1 MQTKTELRNQLQ
13 KLNEDCDNLLAF
25 IKSSEYKSL
34 HEDDRHLLS
43 LQYGAM
49 SEYSCILMQRLER
62 MEDSE
67 RPFEWGDVSAFWA
80 EDIASANHGVA

>member
-1 MQTKTELRNQLQ
+1 MKTKQQLEFELND
-13 KLNEDCDNLLAF
+13 LNVQCDMLLKF

-62 MEDSE
+62 MEEVE